1 MVFRRGAFVIV
12 VYAAAGGLL
21 TAGAAPGGYQ
31 LHPASEQVVQLGHVV
46 LTQEGSSR
54 LRLIKT
60 EGGRCAARVRKT
72 DTAGVLELSIQK
84 RGARARSKS
93 YRSVTGLAWVT
104 PDELVFTTGSYDGT
118 PGVFAYN
125 CEKNRARV
133 VMEPPLRDDGE
144 FVLQSV
150 EYGPVPR
157 VLFYF
162 GLSLEKGVVDW
173 KNFRTPA
180 YLFQINLDG
189 SGFQKAGE

>member
-1 MVFRRGAFVIV
+1 MLRKGVVVIV
-12 VYAAAGGLL
+12 AYAAAGGLL
-21 TAGAAPGGYQ
+21 PAGPAASGNEPY
-31 LHPASEQVVQLGHVV
+31 PATEQAVQLGQVV

-54 LRLIKT
+54 LRLIKPQ
-60 EGGRCAARVRKT
+60 GGRCAARVRKA
-72 DTAGVLELSIQK
+72 DTAGVLDLSIQGP
-84 RGARARSKS
+84 GAAARSKS

-104 PDELVFTTGSYDGT
+104 PGVLVFTSGSYDGT
-118 PGVFAYN
+118 PGVFAYS
-125 CEKNRARV
+125 CAKNHTRV

-157 VLFYF
+157 LLFYF

-173 KNFRTPA
+173 SRFRTPA